1 MRFSS
6 SVPAMRQD
14 VRCGLMSAVLIGVV
28 ALSGC
33 LHSPNPPPP
42 VPTNFLQTPSVAARG
57 AAPAD
62 CDAVALADLRGQHFA
77 RLADHPMKGVLRI
90 LHPLQPITMDFS
102 PSRLNVRVDAKGR
115 IGEMF
120 CG

>member
-6 SVPAMRQD
+6 PVPAMRQD
-14 VRCGLMSAVLIGVV
+14 VRRGLMSGVLIGVL

-33 LHSPNPPPP
+33 LRSPNPPPP
-42 VPTNFLQTPSVAARG
+42 IATNVLQTPSITAKHVT
-57 AAPAD
+57 PTD
-62 CDAVALADLRGQHFA
+62 CDAVALAGLQGQHYA

-90 LHPLQPITMDFS
+90 LHPLQPMTMDFS